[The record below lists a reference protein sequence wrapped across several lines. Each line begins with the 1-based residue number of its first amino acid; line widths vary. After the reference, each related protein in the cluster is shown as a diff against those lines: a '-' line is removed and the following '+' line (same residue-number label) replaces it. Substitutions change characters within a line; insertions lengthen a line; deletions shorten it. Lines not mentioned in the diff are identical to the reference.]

1 MRDREKR
8 EKVRGKG
15 GKQIV
20 EKGGRRGNVERES
33 NERELCTVDTAHGT
47 SYCNMRGG

>member
-33 NERELCTVDTAHGT
+33 NERELCRYSPWH
-47 SYCNMRGG
+47 